1 MSMLS
6 WSGVKNTSRNTFC
19 ARTSVFT
26 LSEEN
31 LVSLTISVQKK
42 SVKTVFG
49 AESCDII
56 WRWSQTENF
65 P

>member
-19 ARTSVFT
+19 DEPLCEDISLYP

-42 SVKTVFG
+42 CKNCFRSRKL
-49 AESCDII
+49 
-56 WRWSQTENF
+56 
-65 P
+65 